1 MKSLTQCSGV
11 LTIQAFPKTTPW
23 QCPFPAHVNISALL
37 SWVPVGVLVKQD
49 HYSRIVR
56 HFIPGAKPCFFHKAS
71 DPFERV
77 RANRN
82 TGGFTS
88 QKSLFPPKNISKLCG
103 EVNWKTEETLIGTLL
118 FELSSAAL
126 HTTAWVL
133 GQIWMELSFMLS
145 PSNCRMMYDG
155 SHRTIPRAKSE

>member
-1 MKSLTQCSGV
+1 MFRCSYYPSIPQNNTMTVSFSCTCKHLSTIILSAGRRPSQTGSL
-11 LTIQAFPKTTPW
+11 LTYRASLHPWSKT
-23 QCPFPAHVNISALL
+23 L
-37 SWVPVGVLVKQD
+37 
-49 HYSRIVR
+49 
-56 HFIPGAKPCFFHKAS
+56 FFHKAS

-88 QKSLFPPKNISKLCG
+88 QKSLFPPKNTSKLCG

-118 FELSSAAL
+118 FELSSAVL